1 MCYINSN
8 LKSYGGD
15 IVIKT
20 DELRGV
26 IAKNGY
32 SQSDIAKMIGITPKT
47 FYEKMKNGVFG
58 SDEIQIMIDN
68 LNIDDPLAIF
78 FAKE

>member
-1 MCYINSN
+1 MIR
-8 LKSYGGD
+8 
-15 IVIKT
+15 T
-20 DELRGV
+20 DELRGI

-32 SQSDIAKMIGITPKT
+32 SQSDIAVKIGITPKT

-58 SDEIQIMIDN
+58 SDEIQIMIDELHIEN
-68 LNIDDPLAIF
+68 PMPIF